1 MPGQICVGPSI
12 RWASNFSRFKPYRI
26 ARLLQIQ
33 LRTDEAAVCSVYNFD
48 RRLFECSLAA
58 STNVPE
64 KVVYVFMPRTR
75 IVGLN
80 EEQLI
85 HALTIDDAYHVECT
99 LAEGRNKGVTQR
111 VTMDGS
117 GPFVRKKI
125 PTELANRA
133 VWAALAECGSLR
145 LPQVAATYE
154 MPDCFVAVYDFV
166 PGHTLESLV
175 VARGRLA
182 VDEAV
187 QVVQDACEALADL
200 HAHGIVHCDVAPS
213 NIIIAA
219 DGAHLIDFGIAKF
232 EVQQSSCEAARF
244 GTWGFAAPEQHGFA
258 PADVRSDVYSVAQML
273 GYLITGV
280 RPEPGSKDFSDALD
294 NLQEAPA
301 DLIAVIKKGSAFE
314 PSNRYQTIVEFSQ
327 ALAAACGGCSDS
339 GVSGQRFGSGDSKSP
354 GLRSRFEAATSRT
367 CSNEFPRREVFGA
380 ADAHSAVQDEI
391 DRRESRVRSALK
403 IGLLSIAAVAAISG
417 VLILNVS
424 TCARLAEN
432 FGGDSTG
439 EGRGGSAA
447 NGALDDAVKEDIV
460 DAAAQAGVEE
470 GFKRSSG
477 LMSFETGES
486 ARADVDAAFNALSIA
501 ESGWSVDSSGYVNY
515 AFFLTNKEDGFRV
528 EFPTVKITGRD
539 ASGKVLF
546 SHEQVFP
553 AINPGQTLCFGSP
566 VGNGVTP
573 DNVEFAIVKPQ
584 DYNVSKNAA
593 ESSEFKV
600 SNVSAV
606 SNGFGGICFTGDVAY
621 LGGVLPNVSMGGV
634 AVTVVLRDDAGKIV
648 YGTTAHTDCPTEGD
662 STTFETLDGELPPY
676 ASVEAYAQAW

>member
-1 MPGQICVGPSI
+1 
-12 RWASNFSRFKPYRI
+12 
-26 ARLLQIQ
+26 
-33 LRTDEAAVCSVYNFD
+33 
-48 RRLFECSLAA
+48 
-58 STNVPE
+58 
-64 KVVYVFMPRTR
+64 MPRTR

-133 VWAALAECGSLR
+133 VWAALAECCSLR

-175 VARGRLA
+175 VARGRLTM
-182 VDEAV
+182 DEAV
-187 QVVQDACEALADL
+187 QVVQDTCEALADL

-327 ALAAACGGCSDS
+327 ALAAVRGGCGDLGASAS
-339 GVSGQRFGSGDSKSP
+339 RLGSGDSKPLGSQP
-354 GLRSRFEAATSRT
+354 RFEAAASRT
-367 CSNEFPRREVFGA
+367 YSNEPPRQGVFGP
-380 ADAHSAVQDEI
+380 ADAHSAAQDEI

-417 VLILNVS
+417 VLILNIS

-432 FGGDSTG
+432 FGGDSAKASQ
-439 EGRGGSAA
+439 GGSVA
-447 NGALDDAVKEDIV
+447 NAALDDAAKEDIA

-470 GFKRSSG
+470 GLKRSSG

-501 ESGWSVDSSGYVNY
+501 ESGWSVDPAGYINY

-546 SHEQVFP
+546 SYEQVLP
-553 AINPGQTLCFGSP
+553 AINPGETVCHGF
-566 VGNGVTP
+566 VAGNGTP
-573 DNVEFAIVKPQ
+573 PEDVEFVVARPD
-584 DYNVSKNAA
+584 DYNISKHVTESPKFEVSA
-593 ESSEFKV
+593 
-600 SNVSAV
+600 VSAV
-606 SNGFGGICFTGDVAY
+606 SNGFGGVDFTGEVAY
-621 LGGVLPNVSMGGV
+621 LGGVLPGASMGDV

-648 YGTTAHTDCPTEGD
+648 YGTTTYTDCPAEGE
-662 STTFETLDGELPPY
+662 STTFEILGGKLPPY
-676 ASVEAYAQAW
+676 DSMEAYAQAW